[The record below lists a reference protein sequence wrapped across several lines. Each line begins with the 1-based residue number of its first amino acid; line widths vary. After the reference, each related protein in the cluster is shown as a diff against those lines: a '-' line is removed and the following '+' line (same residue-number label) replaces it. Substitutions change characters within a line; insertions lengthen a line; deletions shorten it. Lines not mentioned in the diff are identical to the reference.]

1 MVEIKNKI
9 KKYKDKKVI
18 LAVLSILVMLI
29 IIVISSFM
37 PLLLDPSKFLTLEFL
52 TNSMITIVICIFGT
66 ISCMIIG
73 QASNETNEK
82 SKIYIAREQ
91 FFEKKKQVG
100 NFNFFYQ
107 WVKKVLQPNDLKE
120 MQLKSMQEKGITMYK
135 KYSYLDLTETE
146 IKSLLGKP
154 QKINGNFY
162 ASLNQEQVELLLKIK
177 SGKFKNF
184 HFVEPIYYLTLDN
197 RDIDKTISE
206 RSGKEGS
213 KKTFL
218 LSLSLISKIILTLLV
233 SMVFASLMP
242 KDGATTNVGNQ
253 FFTLFS
259 RLSTLFTSAF
269 MGYNVGCQ
277 TNDIDA
283 SFLDLKSL
291 VIDMYLSDTTFSPL
305 DEEELAKEEF
315 KEQVK
320 KDNEEYMKQLEN
332 NSSKLEMK
340 GE

>member
-1 MVEIKNKI
+1 MQYGKVEICGVNTSQLK
-9 KKYKDKKVI
+9 
-18 LAVLSILVMLI
+18 L
-29 IIVISSFM
+29 
-37 PLLLDPSKFLTLEFL
+37 
-52 TNSMITIVICIFGT
+52 
-66 ISCMIIG
+66 
-73 QASNETNEK
+73 
-82 SKIYIAREQ
+82 
-91 FFEKKKQVG
+91 
-100 NFNFFYQ
+100 
-107 WVKKVLQPNDLKE
+107 LKE
-120 MQLKSMQEKGITMYK
+120 SEKR
-135 KYSYLDLTETE
+135 
-146 IKSLLGKP
+146 
-154 QKINGNFY
+154 
-162 ASLNQEQVELLLKIK
+162 ELLLKIK

-218 LSLSLISKIILTLLV
+218 LSLSLVSKIILTLLV

-242 KDGATTNVGNQ
+242 KEGATTNVGNQ

-291 VIDMYLSDTTFSPL
+291 VIDMYLTDTTFSPL

-320 KDNEEYMKQLEN
+320 KDNEEYMKKSNANEEE
-332 NSSKLEMK
+332 KLRDLFGDAVTDTDIELPF
-340 GE
+340 